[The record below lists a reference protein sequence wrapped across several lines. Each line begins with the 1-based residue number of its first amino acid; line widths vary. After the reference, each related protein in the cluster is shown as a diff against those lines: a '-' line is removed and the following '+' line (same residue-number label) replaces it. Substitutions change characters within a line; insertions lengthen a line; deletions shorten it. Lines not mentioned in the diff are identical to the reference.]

1 MMIRYCTILVSF
13 AVLTWFAGC
22 TTGQQKQSPET
33 LETASALYPTNPKG
47 HLFIIGGGERPDSLM
62 TKYLALGGGTAAKI
76 LIIPFASEDINDTGS
91 YQEGQFKAMGCQEVS
106 YINCVKEE
114 IDDEVNLARLDQVT
128 AVFFSGGDQNKLTA
142 YLAGTKFLEK
152 IRTIYAEGAVI
163 GGTSAGAAVMS
174 KIMLTGQEGL
184 DGTGSGDFKVIKS
197 ANVQT
202 AEGFGFI
209 TSAIID
215 QHFIYRK
222 RENRLIS
229 LVVENPGLKGI
240 GIDEATAIIVS
251 PDGTCTVTGQ
261 SAVMVLENDRMSRQ
275 PDNAEGYLS
284 AKNISLSLYTSG
296 ESFKL

>member
-1 MMIRYCTILVSF
+1 MLKYIILFISF
-13 AVLTWFAGC
+13 ITTAWLIGC
-22 TTGQQKQSPET
+22 TTEKKEQ
-33 LETASALYPTNPKG
+33 NPKG

-62 TKYLALGGGTAAKI
+62 TKYLALGGGTNAKL
-76 LIIPFASEDINDTGS
+76 LIVPFASGDIVDTGE
-91 YQEGQFKAMGCQEVS
+91 YQKGQFEAMGCKDVS
-106 YINCVKEE
+106 YINCTKEE
-114 IDDEVNLARLDQVT
+114 IDTEDNLARLAGVT

-152 IRTIYAEGAVI
+152 IRAIYQEGGVI

-174 KIMLTGQEGL
+174 KIMLTGEEGTN
-184 DGTGSGDFKVIKS
+184 GEGSGDFKVIK
-197 ANVQT
+197 AGNVQT

-222 RENRLIS
+222 RENRLIT
-229 LVVENPGLKGI
+229 LVIENPGLKGI

-251 PDGTCTVTGQ
+251 PDGTCTVAGQ
-261 SAVMVLENDRMSRQ
+261 SAVMLFENDRMTIQ
-275 PDNAEGYLS
+275 PTNEEGYLS
-284 AKNISLSLYTSG
+284 AKNINLSLYTAG